1 MTVVSRNVK
10 PTTHAHTGILLHCGG
25 VQIPKLKKTDTEY
38 LRLKIEPNRTEFE
51 KSKLI
56 QPYRWMIISVWC
68 YHGRGLEYCIR
79 PILLLLL
86 PAGLRR
92 CCCEVNVTVFL
103 HVTLIRKPQSTSDLN
118 HFHARELPCS
128 CVKSHDDA
136 IIGRQ
141 GDSGVLFSFMY
152 MQIIFLTHR
161 HKAACVKIKLSY
173 TIMVCFSVS
182 NVGR

>member
-1 MTVVSRNVK
+1 MSHSNRYSGHDSRVCCIFYYETRRSCLGTTDMTVVSRNVK

-92 CCCEVNVTVFL
+92 CCCEVEMLKSNFL
-103 HVTLIRKPQSTSDLN
+103 DNRLPKRKKRFLFDYRFSHCTIPPHCDSHLNATSFD
-118 HFHARELPCS
+118 P
-128 CVKSHDDA
+128 V
-136 IIGRQ
+136 
-141 GDSGVLFSFMY
+141 
-152 MQIIFLTHR
+152 
-161 HKAACVKIKLSY
+161 
-173 TIMVCFSVS
+173 
-182 NVGR
+182 